1 MNNPAKRKL
10 SHIAIIAFIITALT
24 ISLFLKNSFI
34 FTNISCLILIIA
46 LSLIYGIKGSLS
58 ALFFSIIS
66 LIYYNYSNKLNFNT
80 PINILLIVNFTIISI
95 SFGIVRDIY
104 LKQKNNIL
112 KSASNL
118 DDAKESLGSQD
129 TLLEKV
135 LSNIPAV
142 FYIRDTNLKFLK
154 VNNAFENLVNKKSP
168 EIIGKTDSDLYP
180 EVNAKKMSEDDIGV
194 LNTDTPKLN
203 IEENIIMPDGRNI
216 WLMANKMPLHDKDGK
231 CIGIMGIS
239 HDITELKKMSA
250 QVETILD
257 NFPYKAWLK
266 DKEGRFLAV
275 NKLLAKS
282 VFKSKNE
289 MIGKTDADIYPQE
302 HAKRFQEDDL
312 AIMNSKE
319 AKFFEEISYDNNT
332 EKLHETYKAP
342 VINEAGEVIG
352 TTGYTRDIS
361 EIQKSLF
368 ESRELNNFFNS
379 VIDNIP
385 VMLFLKDAKELRFK
399 MINKAA
405 EELIGLSRENIIGK
419 TDFDVFP
426 KSQADFFVKKDR
438 EALNN
443 YAQLFIEEEKIT
455 SKNRKMILS
464 TKKLPIFNKDGEPAY
479 ILGISEDITN
489 KKQMEKIIKKF
500 AYYDEI
506 TNLPNRNL
514 FNDRFKIAV
523 EQAKRNK
530 KKIMIAMFD
539 FDKFKEINDRYGHD
553 IGDKLLRSFANRIK
567 RTVRKTDTFARFG
580 GDEFIMI
587 LGDFYNIDDME
598 KFAQKIMDAF
608 KEPFNVDRLKLK
620 IEGSMGI
627 SVYPDDGLNQSDLV
641 KFADTAMYDSKKYP
655 GNKFQF
661 FCRLN

>member
-1 MNNPAKRKL
+1 M
-10 SHIAIIAFIITALT
+10 
-24 ISLFLKNSFI
+24 
-34 FTNISCLILIIA
+34 
-46 LSLIYGIKGSLS
+46 
-58 ALFFSIIS
+58 FFSLIS
-66 LIYYNYSNKLNFNT
+66 LIYYNYSNKLNFFT
-80 PINILLIVNFTIISI
+80 PINILLIVNFTVISI
-95 SFGIVRDIY
+95 SFGIARDIY
-104 LKQKNNIL
+104 LKQRNNIL

-118 DDAKESLGSQD
+118 DDTKESLGSQD
-129 TLLEKV
+129 KLLEKV
-135 LSNIPAV
+135 LSNIPAI
-142 FYIRDTNLKFLK
+142 FYIRGTNLKFLK
-154 VNNAFENLVNKKSP
+154 VNNAFENLVNKKSS

-180 EVNAKKMSEDDIGV
+180 EVNAKKMSEDDIEV

-216 WLMANKMPLHDKDGK
+216 WLMADKMPLHDKDGK

-239 HDITELKKMSA
+239 HDITELKKMSV

-257 NFPYKAWLK
+257 NFPYKSWLK

-275 NKLLAKS
+275 NELLAKS

-289 MIGKTDADIYPQE
+289 MIGKTDADIYPQK
-302 HAKRFQEDDL
+302 HAKRFWEDDL
-312 AIMNSKE
+312 AIMNSKK

-352 TTGYTRDIS
+352 TTGYTREIS

-368 ESRELNNFFNS
+368 ESREKNNFFNS
-379 VIDNIP
+379 IIDNIP
-385 VMLFLKDAKELRFK
+385 IMLFLKDAKNLRFQ

-405 EELIGLSRENIIGK
+405 EELLGLSREDIIGK
-419 TDFDVFP
+419 TDYDIFP
-426 KSQADFFVKKDR
+426 KFQADIFVKKDR

-455 SKNRKMILS
+455 SKNRKMIIN

-523 EQAKRNK
+523 EQAKRNI

-567 RTVRKTDTFARFG
+567 RIVRKTDTFARFG

-608 KEPFNVDRLKLK
+608 KEPFNVDKLKLK
-620 IEGSMGI
+620 ITGSMGI
-627 SVYPDDGLNQSDLV
+627 SVYPDDGLTQSDLV

-655 GNKFQF
+655 GNKHQF
-661 FCRLN
+661 FFRLN